1 MSPEDLIARLPRHT
15 PGSPESHSTRGT
27 EVCPQKSV
35 LSLMSVDRDATLLHL
50 SWGGGGGCSRLL
62 PPHRACKLARFIPPA
77 SRTYPTHLPRSLLTR
92 GIVQGWRRESAVL
105 GPGRRESDAQPPRT
119 HSPSAPSAA
128 PAHSH
133 SDPILIRA
141 CHSQLGEYKTSEGK
155 RKITFLALS
164 FLQIVLNWPIA
175 CHFRASISSGSA
187 FYSLVLSFLHNSQ
200 RNLLW

>member
-1 MSPEDLIARLPRHT
+1 
-15 PGSPESHSTRGT
+15 
-27 EVCPQKSV
+27 
-35 LSLMSVDRDATLLHL
+35 MSVDRDATLLHL

-133 SDPILIRA
+133 SDPILILA

-164 FLQIVLNWPIA
+164 FFANRVKLADRVPLSRFYLQRI
-175 CHFRASISSGSA
+175 G
-187 FYSLVLSFLHNSQ
+187 FLFAGVVIFTQ
-200 RNLLW
+200 